1 VTLYRKYTR
10 ALTFENVWQYVS
22 IFCDTVQHWITWDAG
37 ALCLLATTSA
47 AAVHESIRTML
58 LAAGADAALAVCTDG
73 RVSGLNNEA
82 LVSLLQV
89 LRHGSSSQ
97 AHAEALVR
105 AAGEGT
111 EEDSEEARRRDAA
124 IRAATRRPDAP
135 PHIDAEVA
143 WKMRAE
149 SAARELNDLEEAHG
163 GEIDDFGG
171 RLQLRA
177 LSQKMNINQKVS
189 MQDLV
194 GAIGGGGGEVDG
206 AHVGRAL
213 RGGSAGATE
222 RGTAASPSSDAR
234 APAAV
239 PGAAPPAPPPAAGT
253 GTRADAARQDAQ
265 SEPGG
270 GLEALD

>member
-1 VTLYRKYTR
+1 MNSYRKYTK
-10 ALTFENVWQYVS
+10 ALTFENAWQYAA
-22 IFCDTVQHWITWDAG
+22 ILCDTVQQWVTWDAG

-47 AAVHESIRTML
+47 AAVHESIRAIL

-82 LVSLLQV
+82 LESLLQV

-111 EEDSEEARRRDAA
+111 EEDSEEARRHDAA

-177 LSQKMNINQKVS
+177 LSQKMHISEKVS

-194 GAIGGGGGEVDG
+194 VDRGGGGDG
-206 AHVGRAL
+206 GRAL
-213 RGGSAGATE
+213 RGGIAGAT
-222 RGTAASPSSDAR
+222 AASSSSDAR
-234 APAAV
+234 APAAD

-253 GTRADAARQDAQ
+253 GTRADAARQEAQ
-265 SEPGG
+265 SE
-270 GLEALD
+270 LEALD

>member
-1 VTLYRKYTR
+1 MR
-10 ALTFENVWQYVS
+10 QYAS
-22 IFCDTVQHWITWDAG
+22 ILCDTVQQWVTWDAG
-37 ALCLLATTSA
+37 ALCLLATASA
-47 AAVHESIRTML
+47 AAVHESIRAML

-111 EEDSEEARRRDAA
+111 DEDSDEARRRDSA

-135 PHIDAEVA
+135 PHINAEVA

-177 LSQKMNINQKVS
+177 LSQKMHVSEKVS

-194 GAIGGGGGEVDG
+194 GARGGGGGDG
-206 AHVGRAL
+206 GRAL
-213 RGGSAGATE
+213 TRGSAGAALC
-222 RGTAASPSSDAR
+222 GTASSPSSDAR

-239 PGAAPPAPPPAAGT
+239 PGTAPPLPPPAAGT
-253 GTRADAARQDAQ
+253 GMRADSARQDAK